1 MTVKQAGQGIAD
13 LLMDRR
19 DEILR
24 LATKHG
30 AANVRVFGSVARGE
44 ASDDSDIDFL
54 VTWNYGNL
62 SRWGSIGLPIELTD
76 LLGRPVDVVGDDE
89 LHHHIREH
97 VLAEAVPL

>member
-1 MTVKQAGQGIAD
+1 MTIQLSGQGIAD
-13 LLMDRR
+13 LLGDRR

-30 AANVRVFGSVARGE
+30 ATNVRVFGSVARGE
-44 ASDDSDIDFL
+44 ARDDSDIDFL

-62 SRWGSIGLPIELTD
+62 SRWGGIGLPIELAE
-76 LLGRPVDVVGDDE
+76 LLGRHVDVVGDDE
-89 LHHHIREH
+89 LHQGIREQ